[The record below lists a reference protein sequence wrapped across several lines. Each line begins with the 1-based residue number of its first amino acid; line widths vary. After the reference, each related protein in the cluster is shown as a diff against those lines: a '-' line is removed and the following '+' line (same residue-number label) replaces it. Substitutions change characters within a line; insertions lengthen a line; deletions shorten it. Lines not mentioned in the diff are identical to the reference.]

1 MNCGIVIPAYNVAS
15 QVETVLDCALKY
27 INKDRIFVVDDG
39 SRDNVSE
46 IGESRGVHVYRHE
59 KNRGKGKTLQTG
71 FDLALSRG
79 VDSVFTIDGDG
90 QHNPDYIP
98 EFIQCMETT
107 RCDMVIGWRDFRLGK
122 MPVDRIASN
131 VLSSLF
137 VSFVLNKKIP
147 DSQCGFRLI
156 KADLLKNMNLT
167 SLKYE
172 IETELILE
180 TVKMG
185 KKIFFLP
192 IESLYCAHHSNIR
205 RFRDSLR
212 FCNLLIKYLNN

>member
-15 QVETVLDCALKY
+15 QVETVLDCALHY
-27 INKDRIFVVDDG
+27 INKDNIFLIDDG
-39 SRDNVSE
+39 SKDNASE
-46 IGESRGVHVYRHE
+46 IGQRKEVQVFRHE
-59 KNRGKGKTLQTG
+59 KNRGKGKALQTG

-107 RCDMVIGWRDFRLGK
+107 RCDMVVGWRDFRFGK
-122 MPVDRIASN
+122 MPLDRIASN
-131 VLSSLF
+131 ILSSLA
-137 VSFVLNKKIP
+137 VSLVVNEKIP
-147 DSQCGFRLI
+147 DSQCGYRLI
-156 KADLLKNMNLT
+156 RADLLKIMNLT

-180 TVKMG
+180 TVTKG
-185 KKIFFLP
+185 KKLTFLP

>member
-15 QVETVLDCALKY
+15 QVETVLDCAFQY
-27 INKDRIFVVDDG
+27 INKDKIFLIDDG
-39 SRDNVSE
+39 SEDNVSE
-46 IGESRGVHVYRHE
+46 IGQRKGVQFYRHK
-59 KNRGKGKTLQTG
+59 KNRGKGKALQTG

-107 RCDMVIGWRDFRLGK
+107 QCDMVVGWRDFCLGK
-122 MPVDRIASN
+122 MPLDRIASN
-131 VLSSLF
+131 ILSSLA
-137 VSFVLNKKIP
+137 VSLVINTKIP
-147 DSQCGFRLI
+147 DSQCGYRLI
-156 KADLLKNMNLT
+156 RADLLKKMNLT
-167 SLKYE
+167 SSKYE

-180 TVKMG
+180 TVTRG
-185 KKIFFLP
+185 KKLSFLP

-212 FCNLLIKYLNN
+212 FCNLLINSLNY

>member
-15 QVETVLDCALKY
+15 QVEAVLDCAFNY
-27 INKDRIFVVDDG
+27 INKENIFLIDDG
-39 SRDNVSE
+39 SKDNVSE
-46 IGESRGVHVYRHE
+46 IGQDKGVQVYRHE
-59 KNRGKGKTLQTG
+59 KNRGKGKALQTG
-71 FDLALSRG
+71 FNLALSRG

-98 EFIQCMETT
+98 AFIQCMETT
-107 RCDMVIGWRDFRLGK
+107 QCDMVVGWRNFRLGK
-122 MPVDRIASN
+122 MPADRIASN
-131 VLSSLF
+131 ILSSLA
-137 VSFVLNKKIP
+137 VSLVINTKIP
-147 DSQCGFRLI
+147 DSQCGYRLI
-156 KADLLKNMNLT
+156 RADLLKKMNLT

-180 TVKMG
+180 AVTLG
-185 KKIFFLP
+185 KKLSFLP
-192 IESLYCAHHSNIR
+192 IESLYCAHYSNIR